1 MIQKNALYSDATV
14 MQYDPNLCD
23 PKIKNK
29 TEHNDLKTEQIIKKW
44 NWSKSEM
51 RWNKSTPEFFVIKII
66 KINL

>member
-44 NWSKSEM
+44 N
-51 RWNKSTPEFFVIKII
+51 
-66 KINL
+66 